1 MKKPDLLILIAI
13 WEFLTAFLAC
23 IGIAAMA
30 VFAFPPVM
38 HMWDM
43 PRAGAI
49 FGMSIG
55 VVVLVFFT
63 ALAIAAGIGLLMGKE
78 WGRIMAIV
86 HSALSLLSIPIGT
99 IIGALALAY
108 LFSANVKAYFEASQK
123 TG

>member
-13 WEFLTAFLAC
+13 WEFITAFLAT

-30 VFAFPPVM
+30 IFAFPSTM
-38 HMWDM
+38 YMWNM

-55 VVVLVFFT
+55 VLVLVLFV

-86 HSALSLLSIPIGT
+86 HSALSLLSIPFGT

-108 LFSANVKAYFEASQK
+108 LFSADVKAYFEATPK